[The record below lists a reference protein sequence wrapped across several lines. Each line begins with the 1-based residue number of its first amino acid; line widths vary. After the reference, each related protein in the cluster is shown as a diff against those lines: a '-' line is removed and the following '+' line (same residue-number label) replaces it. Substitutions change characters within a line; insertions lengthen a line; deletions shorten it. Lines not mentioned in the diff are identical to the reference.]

1 MIDVARQQHLPLL
14 TLSEAARRAGI
25 TPAGWSKVI
34 RTGRGREDTLLAMA
48 RVVGVEDK
56 VREALGVLPMR
67 RLDDETS
74 AYLGLPPDL
83 TAEERRTVI
92 AWLEVRRAAERRG
105 A

>member
-1 MIDVARQQHLPLL
+1 MIDVARQRHLPLL

-34 RTGRGREDTLLAMA
+34 KTGRGREDTLLAMA

-56 VREALGVLPMR
+56 VREALGVVPLR
-67 RLDDETS
+67 GRDDEGNVMF
-74 AYLGLPPDL
+74 GLPPDMTL
-83 TAEERRTVI
+83 DERRTVLAYI
-92 AWLEVRRAAERRG
+92 EVKRAAERRG